1 MESRIAVW
9 HPLRMQRIESLQRDD
24 SRNPKTLAAINPNTI
39 ERQKMTEK
47 KELSQLARQLLG
59 NSNAVEFYTQQ
70 EFDAALAVAKAE
82 IMTVAIQTS
91 KQVIM
96 IERQACADLVRDLAK
111 DQAIGTAQVLES
123 AAEAILNRIPSQR
136 Q

>member
-1 MESRIAVW
+1 MS
-9 HPLRMQRIESLQRDD
+9 
-24 SRNPKTLAAINPNTI
+24 NP
-39 ERQKMTEK
+39 
-47 KELSQLARQLLG
+47 ELSDFQKRFLLG
-59 NSNAVEFYTQQ
+59 QGAGQTLYTQK
-70 EFDAALAVAKAE
+70 EFDEALAQAKAE
-82 IMTVAIQTS
+82 IMAIAIQTS
-91 KQVIM
+91 KQAIM